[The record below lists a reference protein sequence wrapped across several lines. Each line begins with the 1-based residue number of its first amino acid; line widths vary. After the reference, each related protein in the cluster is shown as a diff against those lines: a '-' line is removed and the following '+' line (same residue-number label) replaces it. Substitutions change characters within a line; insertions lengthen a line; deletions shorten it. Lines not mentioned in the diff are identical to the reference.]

1 VTKKLFLSSGKRPK
15 NACPIY
21 LLHKEDVKKWGKDI
35 PQSWKNWMASSPFS
49 AAKGQLAI
57 LPGDDG
63 TLEAVAYGLGPQ
75 KDIESAIMSLSEVPG
90 RLPQGTY
97 YFAENGID
105 KFQAALA
112 WGLGAY
118 DFSRYKSA
126 GDKKW
131 PVLFLPKNVQ
141 VKKLSDILSGVFL
154 GRDLINTPT
163 NDMGPPEL
171 EKAIKKLGRA
181 HKATV
186 KVTQGKDLLKKNF
199 PLIHA
204 VGRAS
209 DRAPRL
215 VDMSWGNKKH
225 PKITLVGKGV
235 CFDTGGLNLKPGN
248 SMALMKKDMGGA
260 AAVIGLA
267 SMIMA
272 SKLPVRLRM
281 LVPAVENNVS
291 ANAFRPSDVLPSRKG
306 ISVEIGNT
314 DAEGRLV
321 LADALTLADDEEPDI
336 LIDMATLTGAARVAL
351 GPDLPPFYTED
362 QVVSEGLM
370 IAAGKTRD
378 HLWPMPFWEPYDE
391 WLSSKIADV
400 NHISSGGFAGSI
412 TAALFL
418 RRFVEKAKSYI
429 HFDIYG
435 WSPKSGSGKVYGG
448 EPHAIR
454 AIFEYLERRFGT
466 S

>member
-1 VTKKLFLSSGKRPK
+1 VTQKLFLSSSKKPK
-15 NACPIY
+15 SARPIY
-21 LLHKEDVKKWGKDI
+21 LLSKEDIEKWKKDI
-35 PQSWKNWMASSPFS
+35 PQSWKNWIASSPFS
-49 AAKGQLAI
+49 GVKGQVAQ
-57 LPGDDG
+57 LPGEDG
-63 TLEAVAYGLGPQ
+63 KLEAIAFGLGPK
-75 KDIESAIMSLSEVPG
+75 KDIESTLMTLSELPG
-90 RLPQGTY
+90 KLPKGSY
-97 YFAENGID
+97 YFASD
-105 KFQAALA
+105 LADSFQTALA

-118 DFSRYKSA
+118 EFGRYKS
-126 GDKKW
+126 GQQKQW
-131 PVLFLPKNVQ
+131 PVLVLPQNVNG
-141 VKKLSDILSGVFL
+141 KKLTDILSGVFL

-163 NDMGPPEL
+163 NDMGPDEL
-171 EKAIKKLGRA
+171 EKAIKTLGRS
-181 HKATV
+181 HKAIV
-186 KVTQGKDLLKKNF
+186 KVIKGESLLKKNF

-209 DRAPRL
+209 DKAPRL

-267 SMIMA
+267 SMIMS
-272 SKLPVRLRM
+272 SKLPVRLRV

-291 ANAFRPSDVLPSRKG
+291 ANAFRPSDILPSRKG

-321 LADALTLADDEEPDI
+321 LADALSLADDEKPDL

-362 QVVSEGLM
+362 KKLSDDLM
-370 IAAGKTRD
+370 SAAQTTRD
-378 HLWPMPFWEPYDE
+378 HVWPMPFWDPYDE

-400 NHISSGGFAGSI
+400 NHISPGGFAGSI

-429 HFDIYG
+429 HLDIYG
-435 WSPKSGSGKVYGG
+435 WSPKSGAGKTYGG

-454 AIFEYLERRFGT
+454 ALFQYLQTRFGK
-466 S
+466 